1 MKFVVSSSELL
12 ARLLSVSRV
21 ISSKNTIPALDNF
34 LFVLKD
40 GELQIT
46 ASDLETSL
54 KTNMRIENTEEGGEL
69 TIPAKLL
76 VDSLREQPDI
86 PLEFKTDPQ
95 MVSIEIS
102 WTNGSSTLPCMS
114 ADDYPALASISEENT
129 QVTINSHTLL
139 EGINRTLYATAEEE
153 LRPVMNG
160 IFFDIDTD
168 STTLVASD
176 AHKLVCFT
184 RYDIKSDV
192 KSSFILPKKPSSIL
206 KNLLSKVGENVKIVF
221 DGKNAHFEFESFVLV
236 CRLVEGNY
244 PAYRS
249 VIPKNNTN
257 KLIINRQDFLNS
269 TRRVSVCSNQASS
282 QVKLNLSLNQLV
294 ISAQDLDFSISAYER
309 LSCQYEGDPM
319 EIGFKSTFLI
329 DILTNLPYNDI
340 SLELS
345 DPSRAALILPSEQ
358 QSDSVEDILA
368 LIMPMMVSA

>member
-1 MKFVVSSSELL
+1 MKFVVSSTELL

-21 ISSKNTIPALDNF
+21 ISSKNTIPILDNF

-40 GELQIT
+40 GYLSIT

-54 KTNMRIENTEEGGEL
+54 KSGMAIENVIEEGEI

-76 VDSLREQPDI
+76 VDSLKEFPDQ
-86 PLEFKTDPQ
+86 PLEFKTNET
-95 MVSIEIS
+95 SSIIEIT
-102 WTNGSSTLPCMS
+102 WANGNSKLPCTLS
-114 ADDYPALASISEENT
+114 DDYPNIAELSDDRTEISILSS
-129 QVTINSHTLL
+129 VLL

-160 IFFDIDTD
+160 VFFDIENEG
-168 STTLVASD
+168 TTLVASD
-176 AHKLVCFT
+176 AHKLVCYT
-184 RYDIKSDV
+184 RHDIKSAQ

-206 KNLLSKVGENVKIVF
+206 KNILSKVDQEVTIRF
-221 DGKNAHFEFESFVLV
+221 DIKNAYFEFESFVLV

-249 VIPKNNTN
+249 VIPKNNQN

-269 TRRVSVCSNQASS
+269 TRRVAVCSNQASS
-282 QVKLNLSLNQLV
+282 QVKLKLSYNQLV
-294 ISAQDLDFSISAYER
+294 ISAQDLDFSISAHER
-309 LSCQYEGDPM
+309 LSCQYEGDSM

-329 DILTNLPYNDI
+329 EILNNLPYTDI
-340 SLELS
+340 SLELA
-345 DPSRAALILPSEQ
+345 DPTRAALILPSGQ
-358 QSDSVEDILA
+358 TDPNEDILA

>member
-1 MKFVVSSSELL
+1 MKFVVSSTELL

-21 ISSKNTIPALDNF
+21 ISSKNTIPVLDNF

-40 GELQIT
+40 GKLSIT

-54 KTNMRIENTEEGGEL
+54 KASLPIENVDEEGEI
-69 TIPAKLL
+69 TVPAKLL
-76 VDSLREQPDI
+76 VDSLKEFADL
-86 PLEFKTDPQ
+86 PLEFSTNENQ
-95 MVSIEIS
+95 TSIEIT
-102 WTNGSSTLPCMS
+102 WANGNSTLPCTT
-114 ADDYPALASISEENT
+114 ADDYPTIATLSGDKTTI
-129 QVTINSHTLL
+129 TINSQVLL

-160 IFFDIDTD
+160 IFFDTDTE
-168 STTLVASD
+168 SSTLVASD
-176 AHKLVCFT
+176 AHKLVCYT
-184 RYDIKSDV
+184 RHDIKSEQ
-192 KSSFILPKKPSSIL
+192 KSSFILPKKPASIL
-206 KNLLSKVGENVKIVF
+206 KNLLSKVEEEVKIIF
-221 DGKNAHFEFESFVLV
+221 DQKNAYFEFESFILV

-257 KLIINRQDFLNS
+257 RLIINRQDFLNS

-282 QVKLNLSLNQLV
+282 LVKLKISYNQLV
-294 ISAQDLDFSISAYER
+294 ISAQDLDFSIAAHER
-309 LSCQYEGDPM
+309 LSCQYDGDPM

-329 DILTNLPYNDI
+329 EILSNLSYNDI

-345 DPSRAALILPSEQ
+345 DPTRAALILPSGGNDPAE
-358 QSDSVEDILA
+358 EILA